1 MDNSKKLF
9 EGLLKADSIDPSGVS
24 EAERAVFREM
34 LESEKKRMKHLSWL
48 SVGAMWIFAVA
59 MIGLCVSE
67 KILEALRIPF
77 VVAWLGLMAMM
88 CYIFITRFPRHNR
101 KLKESSRKVRRLDYL
116 VNGRHRGFAMVG
128 KKNGKRI
135 IHWPCLLRLTIVI
148 WLFMSLGGAGVYYLL
163 CQRWIFSS
171 SPTLILHIFFCTV
184 TNLSYVIFLLLAGL
198 KAPLDELVEVKVKS
212 KQSKPGSR
220 PDIWKIIMNSRII
233 KLAAAAVVVV
243 VAVLFV
249 LYYFAGRGKI
259 TTEPK
264 SQIAA
269 VLRQHGVT
277 SPKELLSSAGP
288 SLGLWSTAHWVAYS
302 DVIVRA
308 RLLEIGEFSKWEV
321 TKVLYGN
328 VPSKVI
334 NVVNPAPEEETG
346 WIAGIKPVGAER
358 ILFLLG
364 DSDPYLPRG
373 IEHGSR
379 YPRELDDVGNEILE
393 VIKSGKYLEVPGDGN
408 SDPRL

>member
-59 MIGLCVSE
+59 MIGLCLYE
-67 KILEALRIPF
+67 KIFEALRIPF
-77 VVAWLGLMAMM
+77 VVGCFVIMAAMLIVM
-88 CYIFITRFPRHNR
+88 IRYMPGHNR
-101 KLKESSRKVRRLDYL
+101 RLRESGRKIRKLYYL
-116 VNGRHRGFAMVG
+116 VHGKHRGIPLVG
-128 KKNGKRI
+128 KKDGKRFIYWPRI
-135 IHWPCLLRLTIVI
+135 IMFTAGL
-148 WLFMSLGGAGVYYLL
+148 WLVMSLGGAGVYYLL
-163 CQRWIFSS
+163 CQHWIYSS
-171 SPTLILHIFFCTV
+171 LPWLHIIYCT
-184 TNLSYVIFLLLAGL
+184 LPCLLLVIFVLRDGL
-198 KAPLDELVEVKVKS
+198 KTPLEELVEVKAKS

-220 PDIWKIIMNSRII
+220 PDIWRITMKSRIT
-233 KLAAAAVVVV
+233 KLAAAAAVIVA
-243 VAVLFV
+243 AVLFV
-249 LYYFAGRGKI
+249 PYYFAGRGKI
-259 TTEPK
+259 ATDPK

-277 SPKELLSSAGP
+277 SPKELLNSAGS

-364 DSDPYLPRG
+364 DSEPYLPRG

>member
-1 MDNSKKLF
+1 MKPPENIEKMIKNIDIDTNAKSDKAVLDDVLKALEESKK
-9 EGLLKADSIDPSGVS
+9 KKP
-24 EAERAVFREM
+24 AVIESNIFRTI
-34 LESEKKRMKHLSWL
+34 MKIKLTKPAAAI
-48 SVGAMWIFAVA
+48 V
-59 MIGLCVSE
+59 
-67 KILEALRIPF
+67 
-77 VVAWLGLMAMM
+77 VVA
-88 CYIFITRFPRHNR
+88 
-101 KLKESSRKVRRLDYL
+101 
-116 VNGRHRGFAMVG
+116 
-128 KKNGKRI
+128 
-135 IHWPCLLRLTIVI
+135 
-148 WLFMSLGGAGVYYLL
+148 
-163 CQRWIFSS
+163 
-171 SPTLILHIFFCTV
+171 
-184 TNLSYVIFLLLAGL
+184 
-198 KAPLDELVEVKVKS
+198 
-212 KQSKPGSR
+212 
-220 PDIWKIIMNSRII
+220 
-233 KLAAAAVVVV
+233 
-243 VAVLFV
+243 AVLFV
-249 LYYFAGRGKI
+249 PYYFAGRGKI
-259 TTEPK
+259 ATEPK

-346 WIAGIKPVGAER
+346 WIASIRPVGTER

-364 DSDPYLPRG
+364 DCEPYLPRG